1 LDIRISEIKSKSD
14 IKKFV
19 KFPLKLYK
27 GSKEYVP
34 SLIFDEMNT
43 LSPLKNPAFEYCDA
57 KLWLAYRGNEVVGRI
72 AGIINHKSIERW
84 GKKSI
89 RFGWIDFI
97 DDEAVSSA
105 LLKVVYDWG
114 KENGLEEIHGP
125 LGFTDMDYEG
135 MLIEGFNEVGTLAT
149 IYNYPYYP
157 KHMEKFG
164 YEKEADWI
172 EFEIKV
178 PERIPEKADR
188 VAKIVMEKLKV
199 KVLDAKS
206 KKDLIPYGKD
216 LFDLINVAFKD
227 LFGFVPLTD
236 KQIKYYIKQYLGFV
250 SPDYTKIIIDE
261 NKKLA
266 GFVIGMPSLTK
277 ALQKSRGRLLPFGFI
292 YFLKAM
298 SKSNKYID
306 LYLGAIRP
314 DLQGKGA
321 DALLMTE
328 ITRSSIKN
336 KVISAETNIEL
347 ETNVLVQ
354 SHWKYFDARQHKRRR
369 CFVKKIS

>member
-1 LDIRISEIKSKSD
+1 LDLRIAEVNSKSEFR
-14 IKKFV
+14 KFV

-27 GSKEYVP
+27 GSKEFVP
-34 SLIFDEMNT
+34 PLLFDEMNT
-43 LSPLKNPAFEYCDA
+43 LSPSKNPAFEYCDA
-57 KLWLAYRGNEVVGRI
+57 KFWLAFRGNEVVGRI
-72 AGIINHKSIERW
+72 AGIINHRFIEIW
-84 GKKSI
+84 GKKAV

-97 DDEAVSSA
+97 DDEEVSSA
-105 LLKVVYDWG
+105 LLNEVYKWG
-114 KENGLEEIHGP
+114 KEKGLEEIQGP
-125 LGFTDMDYEG
+125 LGFTDLDYEG

-157 KHMEKFG
+157 KHLEKFG
-164 YEKEADWI
+164 YEKEVDWV

-178 PERIPEKADR
+178 PEKVPEKADR

-206 KKDLIPYGKD
+206 KKDLIPYGND
-216 LFDLINVAFKD
+216 LFNLINVAFKN

-236 KQIKYYIKQYLGFV
+236 KQIQYYIKQYLGFV
-250 SPDYTKIIIDE
+250 TPHYTKIIIDE
-261 NKKLA
+261 NNKLA

-277 ALQKSRGRLLPFGFI
+277 ALQKSGGRLLPFGFI
-292 YFLKAM
+292 HFLKAL

-336 KVISAETNIEL
+336 KVISAETNVEL

-369 CFVKKIS
+369 CFVKKIA